1 MMNRSLAIVAMC
13 MTPRQETDARG
24 RGKAAKISC
33 KRPKGRG
40 TPIAELEGMIPFANI
55 EVWTDQAAARRCQV
69 AVYRD
74 GCDLQIVAGDQIVLT
89 QICESAAEALER
101 AERWR
106 PSSKADSKAA

>member
-1 MMNRSLAIVAMC
+1 MAVTS
-13 MTPRQETDARG
+13 RQETDARR
-24 RGKAAKISC
+24 RGKAAKIAG
-33 KRPKGRG
+33 KHPK
-40 TPIAELEGMIPFANI
+40 AEVRRLHGLEGMIPFANI

-74 GCDLQIVAGDQIVLT
+74 RCDLEIVAGDQIVLT

-106 PSSKADSKAA
+106 PSSKADPKAA